1 MPLVENAYAKK
12 AKTVDLAL
20 RLGILAVGLGTV
32 NRRIPVMP
40 RTSLAER
47 MSRLE
52 QQKARLAE
60 QEAKI
65 RTDERKQRTKR
76 LIEAGTLVEQAGLL
90 DFNADTLYG
99 ALLALAESAQDE
111 SQVAAWASA
120 GNKALDRQ
128 MKVAGETAEALTV
141 TFPAALPTAFSTRL
155 RAASLRW
162 NKVLQH
168 WEGLADHASVAALAA
183 EHDGTVSRITKGAG
197 KGSIDHDPGAAP
209 AKRAPRS

>member
-1 MPLVENAYAKK
+1 
-12 AKTVDLAL
+12 
-20 RLGILAVGLGTV
+20 
-32 NRRIPVMP
+32 MP

-90 DFNADTLYG
+90 DLNADALYG
-99 ALLALAESAQDE
+99 ALLALSANAQDE
-111 SQVAAWASA
+111 KQITAWASA

-128 MKVAGETAEALTV
+128 MKVAAETVEPLTV

-155 RAASLRW
+155 RGASLRW

-168 WEGLADHASVAALAA
+168 WEGLADHASVCALAA
-183 EHDGTVSRITKGAG
+183 EHDGTVSRVA
-197 KGSIDHDPGAAP
+197 KGSGRNSIAHDPGTAP
-209 AKRAPRS
+209 AKRAERS